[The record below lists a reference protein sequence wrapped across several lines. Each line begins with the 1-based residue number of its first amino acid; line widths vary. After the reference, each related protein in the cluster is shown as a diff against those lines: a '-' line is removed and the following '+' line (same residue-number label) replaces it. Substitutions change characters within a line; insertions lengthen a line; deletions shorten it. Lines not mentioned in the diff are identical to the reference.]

1 MIVAA
6 MTVGYI
12 LGSIPTA
19 AGLGR
24 LWGVNLREEGS
35 TNPGANNAFRL
46 GGPFLAALVL
56 LIEMGKG
63 SAAAVA
69 GLLMA
74 DEAGAVLAGIAAIA
88 GNVLNI
94 WYHFRGGKGLAIAGG
109 VLLIIW
115 PTMFLPTVLLIAL
128 VVLKTRSSGTA
139 VIVTLG
145 ALNLAALAWIIF
157 DLPVAWGITPGYL
170 LVVLSVG
177 TTLILWGKHWSDS
190 SIRKQRLP

>member
-1 MIVAA
+1 MIAA
-6 MTVGYI
+6 ALAVGYI

-19 AGLGR
+19 DGLGR
-24 LWGVNLREEGS
+24 LWGVNLREDGS

-46 GGPFLAALVL
+46 GGPLLAALVL
-56 LIEMGKG
+56 LIELGKG

-74 DEAGAVLAGIAAIA
+74 DETGAVLAGIAAIA

-94 WYHFRGGKGLAIAGG
+94 WYGFKGGKGLAIAGG

-115 PTMFLPTVLLIAL
+115 PVMFLPTVFLIVL
-128 VVLKTRSSGTA
+128 VAWMTRSSGTA

-145 ALNLAALAWIIF
+145 VLNLAALSWMMF
-157 DLPVAWGITPGYL
+157 DWPVAWGVASDYL
-170 LVVLSVG
+170 LVVFSVG
-177 TTLILWGKHWSDS
+177 TTSVLWRKHWTDS
-190 SIRKQRLP
+190 SIRKQRLL